1 MTELF
6 TGSDGITRAAIVKTV
21 NSEHTRFHCRNIKHL
36 ILIELSVKNEEV
48 NSGEHSQEIIL

>member
-36 ILIELSVKNEEV
+36 ILMSSVLKMKR
-48 NSGEHSQEIIL
+48 